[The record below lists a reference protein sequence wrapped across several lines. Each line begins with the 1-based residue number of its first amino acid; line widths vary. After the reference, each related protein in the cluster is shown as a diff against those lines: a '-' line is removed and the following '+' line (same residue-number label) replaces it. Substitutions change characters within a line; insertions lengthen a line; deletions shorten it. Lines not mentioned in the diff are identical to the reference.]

1 MKITKE
7 HYSHMKQAIA
17 GVWTKEKHNAHRAFI
32 VNEGKAKD
40 VERRLRFDWMYYAG
54 LTKFICDNI
63 YAYAND
69 EHINTALKNIVS
81 ELSDAT

>member
-17 GVWTKEKHNAHRAFI
+17 CVWTKEKHDAHRAFI
-32 VNEGKAKD
+32 VNEGKSND

-54 LTKFICDNI
+54 LNKFICNDI

-81 ELSDAT
+81 EISDAT